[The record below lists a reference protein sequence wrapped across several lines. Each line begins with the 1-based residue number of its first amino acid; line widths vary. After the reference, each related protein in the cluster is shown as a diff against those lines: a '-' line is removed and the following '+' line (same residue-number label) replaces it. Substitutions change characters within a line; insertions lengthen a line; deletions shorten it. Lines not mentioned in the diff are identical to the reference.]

1 MLRLRLSLFDLFI
14 CCCFGCLLLLTGS
27 NVNAF
32 QQQQLQLQQR
42 HQQHVS
48 QTTPKKHNNN
58 NNIISTTT
66 TRLISS
72 EATEIP
78 YGEESRQFR
87 RTVYSH
93 DDWVKHRSP
102 DRFWNNLKTT
112 TKSGIYKVCY
122 ECKCE
127 CVKHEICGM

>member
-1 MLRLRLSLFDLFI
+1 MLRPRLSLFALFI
-14 CCCFGCLLLLTGS
+14 SCCFGCLLLTGS

-32 QQQQLQLQQR
+32 QQQQQQQR
-42 HQQHVS
+42 QPQHVS
-48 QTTPKKHNNN
+48 PTASKKHNNN
-58 NNIISTTT
+58 NNIIFTTS
-66 TRLISS
+66 TRLSSSS